1 MNRILP
7 LAIAS
12 TLLATTSN
20 ASINIYGFEALTESD
35 LDGQDNWTTTLYNTS
50 NDVQVVAGASADGS
64 KALQFTQSGAG
75 VGVDGSRLND
85 SNYSLPDFDGIDHAT
100 IDFSFH
106 TPYWGGEFGLGF
118 DYNNDDIIENNSN
131 ELAFNLYSKGQNDT
145 LIFKDHLGTETST
158 ALSGLSVTGAWI
170 NYRLDIDFTANS
182 GTGSVS
188 VSFQDP
194 LAPESAYMS
203 IANLQN
209 INLNLS
215 NVALNASNPANW
227 EGMFFHFEGS
237 TGGLDNVS
245 AVPEL
250 SSYALIL
257 GGLVCIPPML
267 KRRRKN

>member
-1 MNRILP
+1 MTKTRP
-7 LAIAS
+7 LATAL
-12 TLLATTSN
+12 TLLATTAH
-20 ASINIYGFEALTESD
+20 ASVNIYGFEALVEDD
-35 LDGQDNWTTTLYNTS
+35 LNGQDNWTTTLYNTS
-50 NDVQVVAGASADGS
+50 NDVQVVDGASGDGS
-64 KALQFTQSGAG
+64 QALQFTQSGAG

-85 SNYSLPDFDGIDHAT
+85 GNYSLPNFGDADSAT

-106 TPYWGGEFGLGF
+106 TPYWGGEFGIGF
-118 DYNNDDIIENNSN
+118 DFDDDNAIENNSD
-131 ELAFNLYSKGQNDT
+131 ELAFSLHSRGQNDT
-145 LIFKDHLGTETST
+145 LIFIDRLGTETST
-158 ALSGLSVTGAWI
+158 ALSDANASGNWV
-170 NYRLDIDFTANS
+170 NYRLEIDFTANS

-188 VSFQDP
+188 VSYQDP
-194 LAPESAYMS
+194 LAPESAYTS

-209 INLNLS
+209 INLNL
-215 NVALNASNPANW
+215 NTLATNAAAPANW

-245 AVPEL
+245 AVPEP